1 MTSGEGLT
9 SVLAGLRY
17 AALTAIAVLVT
28 TASLVSF
35 AESYRGLYE
44 WAARH
49 GVTGIWVVIWPLM
62 VDVFIAVGELSLF
75 VALTDR
81 WPARSRAGAWAV
93 TLGGL
98 AVSVSGNVG
107 HVASHSPADRGTA
120 AVPPLAAAFS
130 LAVGMGVLK
139 RVVQARAP
147 VTAPPGPQTA
157 PQQPPAAGPV
167 LNGHTGPAAR
177 PVRGRPGSRSR
188 LPAKPQAP
196 VTVEAVAAHFA
207 PQLAAGQ
214 VPSQTAIRRQW
225 HVGSDRARELRKSL
239 AAGLVT
245 QPSD

>member
-1 MTSGEGLT
+1 MTTPGDAAAATSVPGDRSRHRGAVPRLIRAVPGRLRRRQRKSGWTPDPRPARAGMTSGEGLT

-28 TASLVSF
+28 TASLVSL

-62 VDVFIAVGELSLF
+62 VDVFIAIGELALL
-75 VALTDR
+75 VGLTDQ

-93 TLGGL
+93 TLCGL

-120 AVPPLAAAFS
+120 VVPPLAAAFS

-147 VTAPPGPQTA
+147 VTAPPGPQAA
-157 PQQPPAAGPV
+157 PQQLPATGLA
-167 LNGHTGPAAR
+167 LNGNAGPAASR
-177 PVRGRPGSRSR
+177 PGAGRP
-188 LPAKPQAP
+188 
-196 VTVEAVAAHFA
+196 T
-207 PQLAAGQ
+207 
-214 VPSQTAIRRQW
+214 
-225 HVGSDRARELRKSL
+225 
-239 AAGLVT
+239 
-245 QPSD
+245 

>member
-49 GVTGIWVVIWPLM
+49 GVTGAGLAVWPLM

-107 HVASHSPADRGTA
+107 HVAGHSPADRGTA

-157 PQQPPAAGPV
+157 PQQPSAAGPV
-167 LNGHTGPAAR
+167 LNGHTAPAAR
-177 PVRGRPGSRSR
+177 PVHGRPGSRSR
-188 LPAKPQAP
+188 LPAKP
-196 VTVEAVAAHFA
+196 VTVEVVAAHFA
-207 PQLAAGQ
+207 PQLAAGH

-239 AAGLVT
+239 TAELAT